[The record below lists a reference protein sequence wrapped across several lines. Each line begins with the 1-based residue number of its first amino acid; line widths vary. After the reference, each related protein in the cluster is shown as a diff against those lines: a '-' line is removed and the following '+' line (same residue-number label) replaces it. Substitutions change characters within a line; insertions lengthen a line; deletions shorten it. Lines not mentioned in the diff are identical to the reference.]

1 MFLGPTGVGKTTTLA
16 KIAADYSLNHK
27 KKIGF
32 ITADTYRIAAV
43 EQLKTYAEI
52 LNIPI
57 SVIYTPQEIKE
68 AIANYSDK
76 ELILVDTA
84 GRSHKNA
91 EQFAE
96 LKMLVA
102 SAQADEVFLVLSC
115 NLGRTACKEIINHYS
130 FINNYKLLFTK
141 LDEAPVPGII
151 LNARY
156 ATGKRLSYTTA
167 GQSVPDD
174 IEVAD
179 VENIVRSILRVN
191 E

>member
-1 MFLGPTGVGKTTTLA
+1 M
-16 KIAADYSLNHK
+16 
-27 KKIGF
+27 
-32 ITADTYRIAAV
+32 
-43 EQLKTYAEI
+43 
-52 LNIPI
+52 
-57 SVIYTPQEIKE
+57 
-68 AIANYSDK
+68 
-76 ELILVDTA
+76 ILVDTA

-102 SAQADEVFLVLSC
+102 SAQADGILIGC

-141 LDEAPVPGII
+141 LDEAPVPGI

-174 IEVAD
+174 IEV
-179 VENIVRSILRVN
+179 
-191 E
+191 